1 MELELIKQNIDWYVA
16 NRFKFKTVNICL
28 QSFLSSR
35 LSLSNPAVWEC
46 SLCFLWSECDCPLG
60 WGSRLYSFRA
70 MPCLSDNYTIY
81 CLSWSGC
88 DVSAGWL
95 QKTTQIFFNC
105 TILWLCLCVW
115 FLYTNVL
122 RVFRFLYFPFRLK
135 SHFLL
140 AFLESRWGV
149 SAGHRGTAQPAV
161 DLLTPSCVGLPW
173 EWPLGNSWSICP
185 LFSGICV
192 HIKHKM
198 VFLIQQLFKSLGVG
212 CLRNS
217 KGMSWTEPWEDAFPV
232 SRVLPWKW

>member
-1 MELELIKQNIDWYVA
+1 MLYPVSLVYLVTDMTSQVANLLNISNMKLELIKQNVDWYIA
-16 NRFKFKTVNICL
+16 NCFKFKTINICL

-35 LSLSNPAVWEC
+35 LSPSNPAVWEY

-88 DVSAGWL
+88 DVSAGCLW
-95 QKTTQIFFNC
+95 KTTQIFFNC
-105 TILWLCLCVW
+105 TILWLCLPVW

-140 AFLESRWGV
+140 AFSESRWSV
-149 SAGHRGTAQPAV
+149 SARTQRYNPVCNGFAHAQLSVTAMGVATWKQ
-161 DLLTPSCVGLPW
+161 LIHF
-173 EWPLGNSWSICP
+173 SI
-185 LFSGICV
+185 
-192 HIKHKM
+192 
-198 VFLIQQLFKSLGVG
+198 VFWHLS
-212 CLRNS
+212 S
-217 KGMSWTEPWEDAFPV
+217 Y
-232 SRVLPWKW
+232 